1 MSVNNMTF
9 EQIATVLNAVNEQAT
24 GAGAIDMVNT
34 SDFVSVAQ
42 TVLKAGYD
50 PVINAITQVIGRNIF
65 SNRPYNRK
73 FKGLE
78 MDRSRWGAITRKFSP
93 VDLVAENAIRFTM
106 DDGDHP
112 DMFEVNKPDILQ
124 TNFYGQ
130 NVFDIQL
137 RSIFRDQLDS
147 AFRGPEQFGEFYAM
161 ITQNFNDVR
170 EQTIEN
176 MSRMTLSNMI
186 AGKIAQ
192 AAGGNNT
199 GVIYLIDEY
208 NSATGSS
215 VTDQTVF
222 SDANFNSFAR
232 WLAGFVETLAGRMS
246 ERSGEYQTQITGKT
260 INRHTPLE
268 DLRVYLYA
276 PLFNMIKT
284 RVMTDAFNQDNLKIA
299 DTEMVN
305 YWQSIQTP
313 DTINVTPVYMDV
325 DGTLET
331 ADSEIEQAGV
341 VGVLFD
347 RDAMGINI
355 KSEWEATSPFEARG
369 GYWNPWYH
377 MDVQYTNDYTEKC
390 AVLLL
395 DSAE

>member
-1 MSVNNMTF
+1 MSVNNMSF
-9 EQIATVLNAVNEQAT
+9 EQIATVLNAVNAQAT
-24 GAGAIDMVNT
+24 GAAPVAMVNT

-50 PVINAITQVIGRNIF
+50 PVINAISQVIGRNIF

-106 DDGDHP
+106 ADGTHP

-147 AFRGPEQFGEFYAM
+147 AFSGPDQFGEFYAM
-161 ITQNFNDVR
+161 LTQNFNDVR

-176 MSRMTLSNMI
+176 MSRMTINNMI
-186 AGKIAQ
+186 AGKMEAD
-192 AAGGNNT
+192 N
-199 GVIYLIDEY
+199 GVIYLIQEY
-208 NSATGSS
+208 NDATGSN
-215 VTDQTVF
+215 VTASTVY

-246 ERSGEYQTQITGKT
+246 ERSGEYQIQITGKT

-305 YWQSIQTP
+305 YWQSINAP
-313 DTINVTPVYMDV
+313 DTITVKPVYMQN
-325 DGTLET
+325 DGTLTSPENQIS
-331 ADSEIEQAGV
+331 AFGI

-355 KSEWEATSPFEARG
+355 KSEWQATSPFEARG

-377 MDVQYTNDYTEKC
+377 MDVQFTNDFTEKC
-390 AVLLL
+390 AVLVMG
-395 DSAE
+395 

>member
-9 EQIATVLNAVNEQAT
+9 EQIATVLNAVNAQAT
-24 GAGAIDMVNT
+24 GASPVAMVNT

-50 PVINAITQVIGRNIF
+50 PVINAISQVIGRNIF

-106 DDGDHP
+106 ADGTHP

-147 AFRGPEQFGEFYAM
+147 AFQGPDQFGEFYAM
-161 ITQNFNDVR
+161 LTQNFNDVR

-176 MSRMTLSNMI
+176 MSRMTIANMA
-186 AGKIAQ
+186 AGKITAT
-192 AAGGNNT
+192 N
-199 GVIYLIDEY
+199 GVIHLITQY
-208 NSATGSS
+208 NSDTGSS
-215 VTDQTVF
+215 VTATTVY

-232 WLAGFVETLAGRMS
+232 WLAGYVETLAGRMS
-246 ERSGEYQTQITGKT
+246 ERSGEYQIQITGKT

-299 DTEMVN
+299 DTEMLN
-305 YWQSIQTP
+305 YWQSIDTP
-313 DTINVTPVYMDV
+313 DTINVTPVYLQA
-325 DGTLET
+325 DGTLAT
-331 ADSEIEQAGV
+331 AASPVNEDGV
-341 VGVLFD
+341 VGILFD

-355 KSEWEATSPFEARG
+355 KSEWQATSPFEARG

-390 AVLLL
+390 AVLVM
-395 DSAE
+395 D

>member
-1 MSVNNMTF
+1 MSF
-9 EQIATVLNAVNEQAT
+9 EQVAAVLNEVNAQAT
-24 GAGAIDMVNT
+24 GARAIDMVNT
-34 SDFVSVAQ
+34 SEFVSVAQ
-42 TVLKAGYD
+42 TVLNAGYD

-73 FKGLE
+73 FRGFE

-93 VDLVAENAIRFTM
+93 VDLRAENAIRFTM
-106 DDGDHP
+106 ADGEHP
-112 DMFEVNKPDILQ
+112 DMFEVNKPDVVQ

-147 AFRGPEQFGEFYAM
+147 AFQGPDQFGEFYAM
-161 ITQNFNDVR
+161 LTQNFNDVR

-176 MSRMTLSNMI
+176 MSRMTINNMI
-186 AGKIAQ
+186 AGKKAQ
-192 AAGGNNT
+192 ALAGNNT
-199 GVIYLIDEY
+199 GVIYLLDEY
-208 NSATGSS
+208 NEATGSN
-215 VTDQTVF
+215 VDGTTVF

-246 ERSGEYQTQITGKT
+246 ERSGLYQTQIIGKT

-305 YWQSIQTP
+305 YWQSIETP
-313 DTINVTPVYMDV
+313 DTVVVTPVYMD
-325 DGTLET
+325 GTGVLVT
-331 ADSEIEQAGV
+331 PDDEIVAGGV

-355 KSEWEATSPFEARG
+355 KSEWQATSPFEARG

-395 DSAE
+395 DKAN

>member
-1 MSVNNMTF
+1 MAVNNMTF
-9 EQIATVLNAVNEQAT
+9 EQIATVLNEVNAQAT
-24 GAGAIDMVNT
+24 GASPVAMVNT

-50 PVINAITQVIGRNIF
+50 PVINAISQVIGRNIF

-106 DDGDHP
+106 ADGTHP

-147 AFRGPEQFGEFYAM
+147 AFSGPDQFGEFYAM
-161 ITQNFNDVR
+161 LTQNFNDVR

-176 MSRMTLSNMI
+176 MSRMTIANMA
-186 AGKIAQ
+186 AGKITA
-192 AAGGNNT
+192 NN
-199 GVIYLIDEY
+199 GVIHLISEY
-208 NSATGSS
+208 NAATGSN
-215 VTDQTVF
+215 VTATTVY

-232 WLAGFVETLAGRMS
+232 WLAGYVETLAGRMS
-246 ERSGEYQTQITGKT
+246 ERSGEYQIQITGKT

-305 YWQSIQTP
+305 YWQSIETP
-313 DTINVTPVYMDV
+313 DTINVTPVYLQA
-325 DGTLET
+325 DGTLAT
-331 ADSEIEQAGV
+331 ASAAVSTSGV
-341 VGVLFD
+341 VGILFD

-377 MDVQYTNDYTEKC
+377 MDVQYTNDFTEKC
-390 AVLLL
+390 AVLVM
-395 DSAE
+395 D

>member
-9 EQIATVLNAVNEQAT
+9 EQIATVLNAVNQQAT
-24 GAGAIDMVNT
+24 GAAPVAMANT

-42 TVLKAGYD
+42 TTLKAGYD
-50 PVINAITQVIGRNIF
+50 PVINSISQVIGRNIF

-78 MDRSRWGAITRKFSP
+78 MDRDRWGAITRKFSP
-93 VDLVAENAIRFTM
+93 VDVDAENAVRFTAA
-106 DDGDHP
+106 DGTHP
-112 DMFEVNKPDILQ
+112 DMFQLNKPDVLQ

-137 RSIFRDQLDS
+137 RSVFRDQLDS
-147 AFRGPEQFGEFYAM
+147 AFSGPEAFGEFYAM
-161 ITQNFNDVR
+161 LTQNFNDVR
-170 EQTIEN
+170 EQSIEQ
-176 MSRMTLSNMI
+176 MSRMTINNMI
-186 AGKIAQ
+186 AGKIA
-192 AAGGNNT
+192 AGN

-215 VTDQTVF
+215 VTEQTVY

-232 WLAGFVETLAGRMS
+232 WLAGYVETLAGYLS
-246 ERSGEYQTQITGKT
+246 ERSGEFQVQVTGKT

-268 DLRVYLYA
+268 DLRVYLFA

-284 RVMTDAFNQDNLKIA
+284 RVMTDAFNQDNLKVT

-305 YWQSIQTP
+305 YWQGIITP
-313 DTINVTPVYMDV
+313 DTVDVTPVYMASN
-325 DGTLET
+325 GTLTTGAEVN
-331 ADSEIEQAGV
+331 QAGV
-341 VGVLFD
+341 AGILFD

-355 KSEWEATSPFEARG
+355 KSEWQAVSPFEARG

-377 MDVQYTNDYTEKC
+377 MDIQYTNDFTEK
-390 AVLLL
+390 AVVLLMK
-395 DSAE
+395 SEQ